1 MAKTSVVIVA
11 AGEGKRFGAPKHL
24 ALLSGK
30 AILEWTLQAFQSHP
44 KIHEIVLVLNN
55 SAEGREYQLHMP
67 KIATVIPGGAQ
78 RQDSVAAG
86 VKALTGES
94 SDIVLVHDGVR
105 PLVSHDLIGR
115 IIKQVQVSGA
125 AAPVIPVED
134 TLKRVQED
142 QVIET
147 PDRSCYFRCQTPQGF
162 HSELLMRALDK
173 AGKDGFYGTDEA
185 MLVERLG
192 IPVAAIPGEARNL
205 KITTPLDLRIA
216 EVLLEN

>member
-1 MAKTSVVIVA
+1 MAKISAVIVA

-30 AILEWTLQAFQSHP
+30 AILEWTLQAFHSHP
-44 KIHEIVLVLNN
+44 KIAEIVLVLNN

-67 KIATVIPGGAQ
+67 KISTVVPGGAK
-78 RQDSVAAG
+78 RQDSVAFG
-86 VKALTGES
+86 MRALTSES

-105 PLVSHDLIGR
+105 PLLSHDLIGR
-115 IIKQVQVSGA
+115 VIRQAKESGA

-134 TLKRVQED
+134 TLKHID
-142 QVIET
+142 QNQVMET
-147 PDRSCYFRCQTPQGF
+147 PDRSRFFRCQTPQGF
-162 HSELLMRALDK
+162 RFDLLNRALKK
-173 AGKDGFYGTDEA
+173 AADDGFYGTDEA

-192 IPVAAIPGEARNL
+192 LPVAAIPGEAQNL
-205 KITTPLDLRIA
+205 KITTPLDLKIA